1 MKVSPVSSEEGGKV
15 LFSCPR
21 GYTLSGD
28 REASCQA
35 SNKWS
40 IKVSSLV
47 ILSWKL
53 YTKAHPNTKMVS
65 TNVVFP
71 EVV

>member
-40 IKVSSLV
+40 IKVASLFCHGKHTQKP
-47 ILSWKL
+47 IRIQDGIS
-53 YTKAHPNTKMVS
+53 
-65 TNVVFP
+65 
-71 EVV
+71 